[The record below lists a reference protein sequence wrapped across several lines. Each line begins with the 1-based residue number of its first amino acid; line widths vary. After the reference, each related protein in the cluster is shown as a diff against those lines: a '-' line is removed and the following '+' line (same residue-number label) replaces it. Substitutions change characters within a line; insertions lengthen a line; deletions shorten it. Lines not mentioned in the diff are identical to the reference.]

1 MSLMTGVRHQLPSA
15 QATVVF
21 VLIVVT
27 VLQAPR
33 LAAQSAPS
41 VDASAIALGV
51 GSIKP
56 NSSGN
61 PMGLVNVN
69 SAGVFR
75 GINLTTRGLIL
86 MAYGLH
92 NTQLNGGPTWIGTDR
107 FDVIAKPP
115 EDVTQ
120 GQLSDFGSERMQ
132 LMLRSLLAERFKFAS
147 HAEMKE
153 LPVFILTKARSDGKL
168 GPSIRPTTADCA
180 ARELSTTPPPPLSRV
195 GELPT
200 CTAMAGFGR
209 YAAGNRPI
217 ATLVRYL
224 QGDRLILDRTGL
236 KGNFDLNLEFA
247 PNQVAGGSG
256 SSASADSDRPSMFIA
271 LQEQLGL
278 KLESATMPVAVLVVD
293 HIERPTAN

>member
-1 MSLMTGVRHQLPSA
+1 MSLTTGARQLPPR
-15 QATVVF
+15 ATVVL

-27 VLQAPR
+27 VLQTPR

-41 VDASAIALGV
+41 IDRSVVPLEVA
-51 GSIKP
+51 SIKP
-56 NSSGN
+56 NVSGN
-61 PMGLVNVN
+61 QMGFTRVN
-69 SAGVFR
+69 SAGVFM
-75 GINLTTRGLIL
+75 GTNVATRGLIL
-86 MAYGLH
+86 TAYGLH
-92 NTQLNGGPTWIGTDR
+92 NSQLVGGPTWIGTDR

-115 EDVTQ
+115 EDVTHVQ
-120 GQLSDFGSERMQ
+120 VSDFGSERMQ

-147 HAEMKE
+147 HTEMKE

-217 ATLVRYL
+217 AALVRFL

-236 KGNFDLNLEFA
+236 VGNFDLNLEFA

-278 KLESATMPVAVLVVD
+278 KLESATMPVPVLVID
-293 HIERPTAN
+293 HIDRPTAN